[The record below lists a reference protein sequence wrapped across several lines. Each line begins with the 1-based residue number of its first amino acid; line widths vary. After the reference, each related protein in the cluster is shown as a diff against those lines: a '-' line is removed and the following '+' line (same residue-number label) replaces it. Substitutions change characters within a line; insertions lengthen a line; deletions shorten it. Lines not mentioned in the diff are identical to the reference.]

1 MRACQGK
8 LDGQTSKQA
17 EARSQLL
24 ELLRVLGP
32 GAVQAIMHGESDPGL
47 KKVLPQ

>member
-24 ELLRVLGP
+24 ELLHVLGP
-32 GAVQAIMHGESDPGL
+32 GAMQAMMQEETDPGL